1 MSKVIVY
8 VLDKFVWILLVA
20 VITTQA
26 LQIAGVVE
34 GPKTLGE
41 ITYEKDNEL
50 EFKVTAGNPRGKR
63 QSDERFAL
71 FDNIFNIP
79 IATLNS
85 VNELL
90 QATRRLR
97 LSNRNA
103 AAAAASSYNSGNA
116 NASRVPRKTKKRNY
130 YDGPRV
136 QEDGSSARVLLNI

>member
-1 MSKVIVY
+1 MSKFVVY
-8 VLDKFVWILLVA
+8 VLDKFVWMLLVT

-34 GPKTLGE
+34 GPRTLGE
-41 ITYEKDNEL
+41 IAYEKDGEY
-50 EFKVTAGNPRGKR
+50 EFKVTAGNPREKR

-90 QATRRLR
+90 QTTRRLR
-97 LSNRNA
+97 LNNRNTAGA
-103 AAAAASSYNSGNA
+103 AAPNSASSNS
-116 NASRVPRKTKKRNY
+116 RLPRKTKKKPYRSY
-130 YDGPRV
+130 LDGPRV